1 MNADK
6 VSRVEGLASV
16 RSLVG
21 KPGSRFVRKLSGH
34 VARILVVLLVGG
46 FLGAT
51 LVRLAPGY
59 GTDQEELDSR
69 LSAASIQALRQARG
83 ADEGLASFYAH
94 TLERLMR
101 GDLGESE
108 TLGEPVRQLLAERS
122 PETLESVGLG
132 LAVGWI
138 AGVALAMAVVMSRRG
153 IADVAAGLLA
163 SILLCVP
170 AAVLA
175 LLFVI
180 VQAPGRL
187 VIGLIVFPNI
197 YHYARNLLARAAAL
211 PHVLT
216 ARAKGV
222 GSARVLLRHILPVA
236 APQLLALG
244 GVSVS
249 MAFAAAIP
257 VEVLC
262 DLPGIGQLAWK
273 AAMGRDLALLVDLTM
288 IVTLITLVANTA
300 ADLMAQPRPAGEA

>member
-1 MNADK
+1 M
-6 VSRVEGLASV
+6 
-16 RSLVG
+16 
-21 KPGSRFVRKLSGH
+21 RKLGGH
-34 VARILVVLLVGG
+34 VARILVVLLAGS

-69 LSAASIQALRQARG
+69 LSAASIDALKQERG
-83 ADEGLASFYAH
+83 ANEGLTSFYAH
-94 TLERLMR
+94 YLERLLR
-101 GDLGESE
+101 GGLGESQ
-108 TLGEPVRQLLAERS
+108 TLGEPVRQLLAERF
-122 PETLESVGLG
+122 PETLKSVGLG
-132 LAVGWI
+132 LAAGWMVGL
-138 AGVALAMAVVMSRRG
+138 ALAMAAVMSRAG
-153 IADVAAGLLA
+153 IMDVAAGLVA
-163 SILLCVP
+163 SVLLCVP

-197 YHYARNLLARAAAL
+197 FYYARNLLVRAAAL
-211 PHVLT
+211 PHVLM
-216 ARAKGV
+216 ARAKGL

-249 MAFAAAIP
+249 MALAAAIP

-273 AAMGRDLALLVDLTM
+273 AAMGRDLALLVNLTM
-288 IVTLITLVANTA
+288 IVTLITLAANTA
-300 ADLMAQPRPAGEA
+300 ADLAAQPRRAGEP